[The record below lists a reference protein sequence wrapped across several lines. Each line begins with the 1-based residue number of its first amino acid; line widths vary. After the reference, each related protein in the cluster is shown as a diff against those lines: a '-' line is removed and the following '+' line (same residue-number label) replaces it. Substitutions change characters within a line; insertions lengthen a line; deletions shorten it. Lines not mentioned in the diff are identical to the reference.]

1 MTSIAARAMCAWIST
16 AGSEASPDTAGM
28 LRARS
33 FSTSSRFRA
42 ALQATRET
50 RARAYPRL
58 RRLDRREHQRIERDG
73 NQRTRDDQAAPFG
86 GQQTQCDAEPRQNE
100 REFAYLC
107 ETRADGEGG
116 VERIAEGQY
125 QRNGGEGLAEYDDE
139 HDHQHF
145 EGFVDQHVRFE
156 QHAEGD
162 EEQHGEGVA

>member
-16 AGSEASPDTAGM
+16 AGSEASPDAAVTHQHHLTREIG
-28 LRARS
+28 LIDRHRQV
-33 FSTSSRFRA
+33 RERVRA

-73 NQRTRDDQAAPFG
+73 NQRTRDDQAATFG

-107 ETRADGEGG
+107 ATRADGEGG
-116 VERIAEGQY
+116 VERIAEGQ
-125 QRNGGEGLAEYDDE
+125 
-139 HDHQHF
+139 
-145 EGFVDQHVRFE
+145 
-156 QHAEGD
+156 
-162 EEQHGEGVA
+162 